1 MPPQQITLPL
11 VGDLFP
17 VFSFRSSRFAPDGNT
32 VVSAAPLEVV
42 ASVYGGGG
50 LYESGGVSE
59 AFGGVALWRNEDT
72 NNRYLG
78 VWGARNASR
87 FRMDLRRA
95 GIDIEVINRPPPA
108 RLVYWATGGPRPKRI
123 SYSTAMPA
131 AKFQLPPA
139 TPATLAD
146 EEIAFI
152 KQTIQRFY
160 GDTATIRNFGPDP
173 NLLQLHVEADRDVTL
188 QRWNCLGILMTR
200 IERRIDLVVT
210 RRGTKIFG
218 AAKLAY
224 RQGVLL

>member
-1 MPPQQITLPL
+1 M
-11 VGDLFP
+11 GDILP

-32 VVSAAPLEVV
+32 VVSAAPLEVA

-59 AFGGVALWRNEDT
+59 AFGGVALWRNEKT

-87 FRMDLRRA
+87 FRMDLRRV
-95 GIDIEVINRPPPA
+95 GIDIEVINKPPPA
-108 RLVYWATGGPRPKRI
+108 KLVYWATGGPRPKRI
-123 SYSTAMPA
+123 SYSTAMPV
-131 AKFQLPPA
+131 AKPRLPPT

-152 KQTIQRFY
+152 KQTIHRIY
-160 GDTATIRNFGPDP
+160 GETAIIRNFGPDP
-173 NLLQLHVEADRDVTL
+173 YYIQLHVEADRDVAS
-188 QRWNCLGILMTR
+188 QRWDCLGILMTR
-200 IERRIDLVVT
+200 IERRTGLYVT
-210 RRGTKIFG
+210 RRGTKIVG
-218 AAKLAY
+218 QAKLAY